1 MKTILSTLLLIWTY
15 LGFSQAVYTS
25 NGNANWVTKS
35 NWIILGTDGDGD
47 SIPDSNDDVIIN
59 HTVTLTDTREAQSL
73 IINSGGTFN
82 WNGNLLTLY
91 GNFTNSGN
99 VSGQIKFYVRANS
112 TITSAS
118 SLFFGINGGSVG
130 LFQIF
135 NCNVTISSGTSINL
149 RTTSSGANSSGFL
162 QIRNNAHLINN
173 GNISTSN
180 LGNGGVGATFNN
192 RLTNNNNSQFTL
204 SNTINL
210 SSGNILITNQTGSEF
225 FMNSSSAVN
234 IPNCAYY
241 NLTLQGIGVK
251 STTSNLTINNDFTIS
266 AGSLSL
272 GTNNLT
278 VTRNLTI
285 TGSISSTATLNIGG
299 NIDFTGAGS
308 MSGNNTFNLN
318 GSSAQSFSTASSI
331 PFYNLICNNSAGVTL
346 SSGTYTLR
354 NILTVSA
361 GNLNAG
367 SNLLTMLSDATS
379 TAIIGNSPAGTISGS
394 MIMQRYIQPLNIF
407 RKFDLGSCVTSATI
421 DDWDNELY
429 MSIGA
434 PNNVPGYPGG
444 DGNALNKFGQTVR
457 SVYRYNN
464 QNLTPSTRYEAVLT
478 GTTLQVGRGYQAVIS
493 DASLV
498 SCSSNCF
505 PGRTIDLRG
514 TPNMGTISL
523 PVMMGVTAQNLLANP
538 FQAEID
544 WNLVT
549 KNDVS
554 PTVQII
560 QYSGTTL
567 SYSPLTN
574 PIINPGLGF
583 VCFATGP
590 SPSVSIPQSAKT
602 NNTSSAF
609 GLRLNSSAEDL
620 VNLKLRIS
628 STESSEYNEA
638 ELVFEKKSSTGF
650 DFEKDH
656 LFGENLVE
664 DAPVIIFNDS
674 GNLFIRNYFN
684 DDLETAIF
692 PLSISTPLI
701 GIYSLDLEGLYNSND
716 YQDAYLINNLT
727 KEKYSLTDN
736 KSASIYF
743 DKVENDHFQLVLSK
757 KSSAEDIINS
767 TSNYISIFATSENL
781 VIKNLVNQIQQFEL
795 KVYNVLG
802 QLLFEQSNV
811 VSGKSELRIPTEF
824 LKSDVY
830 VVKLRTIEGNEIT
843 KKVVLTK

>member
-1 MKTILSTLLLIWTY
+1 MKLIFSVLILITSY
-15 LGFSQAVYTS
+15 LGFSQAIYTS
-25 NGNANWVTKS
+25 NGNADWVTKS
-35 NWIILGTDGDGD
+35 NWIISGTDGDGD

-99 VSGQIKFYVRANS
+99 VSGQIRFYVRANS
-112 TITSAS
+112 TLTSS
-118 SLFFGINGGSVG
+118 STLFFGINGGSVG

-180 LGNGGVGATFNN
+180 LGNGGVGATSNN

-241 NLTLQGIGVK
+241 NLTLQGSGIK
-251 STTSNLTINNDFTIS
+251 STTSHLTINNDLTIS

-278 VTRNLTI
+278 VTRNLST
-285 TGSISSTATLNIGG
+285 TGSISSTGNLNLGGNVNFTGSATLN
-299 NIDFTGAGS
+299 
-308 MSGNNTFNLN
+308 GNNNVNLN
-318 GSSAQSFSTASSI
+318 GSSAQSFSTASLI
-331 PFYNLICNNSAGVTL
+331 PFYNLTCNNSAGVTL

-379 TAIIGNSPAGTISGS
+379 TAIIGNSSGSISGS
-394 MIMQRYIQPLNIF
+394 MIMQRFMAPLNVY
-407 RKFDLGSCVTSATI
+407 RKYDLGSCVTSATI

-429 MSIGA
+429 LSIGA
-434 PNNVPGYPGG
+434 PDNVPGFPGG
-444 DGNALNKFGQTVR
+444 DGGAGGR
-457 SVYRYNN
+457 YSVFSYNN
-464 QNLTPSTRYEAVLT
+464 QSLASNKYEPVLT
-478 GTTLQVGRGYQAVIS
+478 GTTLQVGRGYQAIIS
-493 DASLV
+493 DGSTT
-498 SCSSNCF
+498 CTSNCF
-505 PGRTIDLRG
+505 PGRVIDLRG
-514 TPNMGTISL
+514 TPNMGTVSL
-523 PVMMGVTAQNLLANP
+523 PVFRTGSNGSNLVSNP
-538 FQAEID
+538 FQAHID
-544 WNLVT
+544 WNLVSKSNVSNTVYFLEYNGT
-549 KNDVS
+549 KSTYFTPSV
-554 PTVQII
+554 
-560 QYSGTTL
+560 
-567 SYSPLTN
+567 N

-583 VCFATGP
+583 MCIATG
-590 SPSVSIPQSAKT
+590 SNPSVSIPQSAKT
-602 NNTSSAF
+602 TSTSSAF
-609 GLRLNSSAEDL
+609 GARLNSSEEDL

-628 STESSEYNEA
+628 STENSEYNEA
-638 ELVFEKKSSTGF
+638 ELVFEKKSSPGF
-650 DFEKDH
+650 DLEKDY
-656 LFGENLVE
+656 LYGESLIEN
-664 DAPVIIFNDS
+664 APVITFTDS
-674 GNLFIRNYFN
+674 GKFIIRNYFN
-684 DDLETAIF
+684 NDLETAIF
-692 PLSISTPLI
+692 PLSISTPVL
-701 GIYSLDLEGLYNSND
+701 GNYSFDLEGLYDSNV
-716 YQDAYLINNLT
+716 YQDAYLINNLS

-757 KSSAEDIINS
+757 KSSSEDAINS
-767 TSNYISIFATSENL
+767 TSNSISVFATSDNL
-781 VIKNLVNQIQQFEL
+781 VIKNSANQIQQFEL

-811 VSGKSELRIPTEF
+811 VSGKSELSIPTEF
-824 LKSDVY
+824 LKSDIY
-830 VVKLRTIEGNEIT
+830 VVKLRTIEGKEIT